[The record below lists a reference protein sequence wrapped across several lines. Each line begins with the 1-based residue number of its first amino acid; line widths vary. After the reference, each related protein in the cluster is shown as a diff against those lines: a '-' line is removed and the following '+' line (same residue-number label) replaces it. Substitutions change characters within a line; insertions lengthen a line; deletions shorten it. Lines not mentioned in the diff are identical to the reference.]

1 MKDGHKWTLKDSLQ
15 SLEKDHSEIGVFQM
29 VSDNTLTSEETL
41 RGYSGHSCSPL
52 KKSPGLIETLTR
64 CWG

>member
-29 VSDNTLTSEETL
+29 VSDNTLTSEETM
-41 RGYSGHSCSPL
+41 RGYSAQL
-52 KKSPGLIETLTR
+52 FTIKKIPWTD
-64 CWG
+64 